1 LNSFI
6 LVELS
11 CEVIAVNNS
20 KYSCIDIYVYTN
32 IQVLIKVRLT
42 LYTPVIILSLSFR
55 NFMSFEENSL
65 RDSRILLSLFSYI
78 DCVIIKMVIED
89 ALSYSKILLTTL
101 MNWFLEISI
110 KFQNLNSFH
119 NLLLLYRI

>member
-1 LNSFI
+1 
-6 LVELS
+6 
-11 CEVIAVNNS
+11 
-20 KYSCIDIYVYTN
+20 
-32 IQVLIKVRLT
+32 
-42 LYTPVIILSLSFR
+42 
-55 NFMSFEENSL
+55 MSFEENSL